1 MSTPPARRLAS
12 RLSGGWRL
20 TRRRFSTAP
29 SVQDV
34 LEAAKEEEAFEEP
47 EKPSVA
53 SARGVLWVANVY
65 PTKAFRLDF
74 RQMLTHHNHET
85 LIPKLLPAGVKV
97 EKMVPREREGG
108 AFVYFSAPKDFVRE
122 VLRTDIEA

>member
-1 MSTPPARRLAS
+1 M
-12 RLSGGWRL
+12 G
-20 TRRRFSTAP
+20 
-29 SVQDV
+29 
-34 LEAAKEEEAFEEP
+34 
-47 EKPSVA
+47 
-53 SARGVLWVANVY
+53 Y

-122 VLRTDIEA
+122 VLRTDIEASKKRFASKGEILRKVSEGISNYLKTGLRVVLFSA